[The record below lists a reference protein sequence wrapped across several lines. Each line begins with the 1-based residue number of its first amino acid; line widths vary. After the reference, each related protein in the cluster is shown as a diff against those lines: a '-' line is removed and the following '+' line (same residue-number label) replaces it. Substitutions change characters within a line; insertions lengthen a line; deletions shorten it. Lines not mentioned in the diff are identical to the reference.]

1 MFSSLRLCATA
12 SVFVLSSV
20 VVVAAQ
26 PAAAPPASAQPGRI
40 DERFQQRPA
49 APSVGA
55 PIDIPAQRA
64 PATGPAAEGVTFTVR
79 SVVFEGNTTLSE
91 RTLQAIAAPYTGRAI
106 SLTDANEL
114 AGKITAA
121 YRDAGY
127 VLSRAVV
134 PAQNVTDGTL
144 HIRIVEGRID
154 QTKIQG
160 NAGGAGPF
168 LDAYGRRI
176 AAARPLTGDVLE
188 RELLLASDLQG
199 FNVRSVLTAS
209 QTVPGAADLTLVV
222 DPKPVE
228 GFIGADNH
236 GSRYLGR
243 YETQAAV
250 FFNDAFGTGGR
261 LGLNGVVTPDSGPD
275 LAYGGISFDQPLGT
289 NGMRSFSS
297 FSYASTEPGA
307 ALRAL
312 GSKGSALNASTAMS
326 YPFIRARDFNLQ
338 GSIGFDYHD
347 IRSWNAAVDP
357 LFSDHTRNLSATLYM
372 NALDTWG
379 GYSTGS
385 FTLVHGFSILGGTKD
400 TDPNKSRTG
409 ASGDF
414 THLNF
419 QLTHEHP
426 FGDRFS
432 IMLGAAGQTSF
443 GDPLLASEQ
452 FSLGGDMFNRGFD
465 PSEVTGDAGIAGRI
479 EPRLTIADKLWTLS
493 DLQLF
498 GFAET
503 GTVWQAQALTG
514 VPNSQTLSSVGA
526 GLRFVVSGRVNA
538 ELAWARPLNT
548 NALAT
553 SNQASRF
560 LFSVG
565 MSL

>member
-1 MFSSLRLCATA
+1 M
-12 SVFVLSSV
+12 
-20 VVVAAQ
+20 
-26 PAAAPPASAQPGRI
+26 
-40 DERFQQRPA
+40 
-49 APSVGA
+49 GA
-55 PIDIPAQRA
+55 PIEIPTQRA
-64 PATGPAAEGVTFTVR
+64 PATAPAAEGVTFTVR
-79 SVVFEGNTTLSE
+79 SVVFEGNTTLPE
-91 RTLQAIAAPYTGRAI
+91 KTLQAIAAPYAGRAI

-114 AGKITAA
+114 ASKITAA

-134 PAQNVTDGTL
+134 PAQNVTDGVL

-160 NAGGAGPF
+160 NAGGAAPF
-168 LDAYGRRI
+168 LEAYGRRI
-176 AAARPLTGDVLE
+176 AASHPLTASVLE

-199 FNVRSVLTAS
+199 LNLRSVLTAS
-209 QTVPGAADLTLVV
+209 QTTPGAADLTLVV

-228 GFIGADNH
+228 AFLSADNH

-275 LAYGGISFDQPLGT
+275 LAYGSVSFDQPLGT
-289 NGMRSFSS
+289 NGLRLFSV
-297 FSYASTEPGA
+297 FSYAATEPGST
-307 ALRAL
+307 LRPL
-312 GSKGSALNASTAMS
+312 DSRGSALNGSASLL
-326 YPFIRARDFNLQ
+326 YPFIRSRDFNLQ
-338 GSIGFDYHD
+338 GSLGFDYHD
-347 IRSWNAAVDP
+347 VRSWNAAVDP
-357 LFSDHTRNLSATLYM
+357 LFADHTRNLTATVYA

-379 GYSTGS
+379 GYSTAS
-385 FTLVHGFSILGGTKD
+385 LTLVHGLSILAATKD
-400 TDPNKSRTG
+400 TDPNKSRAG

-414 THLNF
+414 THLSF
-419 QLTHEHP
+419 ELTHEQP

-432 IMLGAAGQTSF
+432 ILLGAAGQTSF

-465 PSEVTGDAGIAGRI
+465 PSEVTGDSGIAGRI
-479 EPRLTIADKLWTLS
+479 EPRFNIADKLSILS
-493 DLQLF
+493 NLQMF
-498 GFAET
+498 GFVE
-503 GTVWQAQALTG
+503 GGEIWQAQSLTG
-514 VPNSQTLSSVGA
+514 VPDSQSLASTGA
-526 GLRFVVSGRVNA
+526 GLRFVAANRLNV
-538 ELAWARPLNT
+538 ELEWARPLNT

-565 MSL
+565 ISL